1 MKFSTTIFTSAAMAI
16 MSAGTA
22 VNARIG
28 SDSNQR
34 ELSESGKEPTNF
46 MTWWD
51 DKGDY
56 SDSECL
62 HYPYNLTPTMTK
74 SHHYCAVSKDIFND
88 GGKGAACG
96 DCYEI
101 SYDGGKSMGGRTPE
115 GARAGSAKIQVIN
128 SGAGGTKHFDC
139 LDGAFSQI
147 TGTKP
152 DVMPITY
159 KKIACP

>member
-56 SDSECL
+56 SGSSCL
-62 HYPYNLTPTMTK
+62 HDPFNFKPTMTK
-74 SHHYCAVSKDIFND
+74 SKHYCAVSDDIFKN
-88 GGKGAACG
+88 GAAMWRLLR
-96 DCYEI
+96 D
-101 SYDGGKSMGGRTPE
+101 
-115 GARAGSAKIQVIN
+115 
-128 SGAGGTKHFDC
+128 
-139 LDGAFSQI
+139 
-147 TGTKP
+147 
-152 DVMPITY
+152 
-159 KKIACP
+159 

>member
-1 MKFSTTIFTSAAMAI
+1 MKFSTTIFTPAAMAI
-16 MSAGTA
+16 MSVGT

-34 ELSESGKEPTNF
+34 ELIESGKEPTNF
-46 MTWWD
+46 MTWWN

-56 SDSECL
+56 SDSSCL
-62 HYPYNLTPTMTK
+62 HNPYNLTPTMTK
-74 SHHYCAVSKDIFND
+74 SHHYCAVSADIFND

-101 SYDGGKSMGGRTPE
+101 SYDGGKSMGGLIPE

-147 TGTKP
+147 TGLHT
-152 DVMPITY
+152 DGMPITY